1 VVSFFGDHL
10 TDVTAQAD
18 MSSGQL
24 PLELGG
30 VQVYFDGIRA
40 PIFFVSPTQIN
51 AQIPWEVSDSNSI
64 SSYIRVANPNGTVTV
79 TDAIGVPIAPQNPG
93 IFAQDGSDPRVAL
106 AYHSSSFATG
116 TITVSGSIQA
126 NDVGTVMIEDRGYAY
141 TVQATD
147 TLATV
152 RDALIALINANPD
165 EKVRAQPAG
174 AFTRILLRAKIPGAE
189 GNNLPISTSS
199 TNPNSGTSATLSL
212 GVSDVKLCCANI
224 GGAPITPDNP
234 ALPGETILIYAT
246 GLGLVFNSLT
256 SEAIGPQDGTA
267 FPNVLN
273 SATSTVSS
281 QVDTKTA
288 NVLSAGLKPGSVGIY
303 EVMLELNPDIPSDS
317 FAQVTISQD
326 IYTSNIV
333 TIPVGNP
340 NYPPP
345 I

>member
-1 VVSFFGDHL
+1 
-10 TDVTAQAD
+10 
-18 MSSGQL
+18 
-24 PLELGG
+24 
-30 VQVYFDGIRA
+30 
-40 PIFFVSPTQIN
+40 
-51 AQIPWEVSDSNSI
+51 
-64 SSYIRVANPNGTVTV
+64 
-79 TDAIGVPIAPQNPG
+79 
-93 IFAQDGSDPRVAL
+93 
-106 AYHSSSFATG
+106 
-116 TITVSGSIQA
+116 
-126 NDVGTVMIEDRGYAY
+126 
-141 TVQATD
+141 
-147 TLATV
+147 
-152 RDALIALINANPD
+152 
-165 EKVRAQPAG
+165 
-174 AFTRILLRAKIPGAE
+174 
-189 GNNLPISTSS
+189 
-199 TNPNSGTSATLSL
+199 
-212 GVSDVKLCCANI
+212 VSDVKLCCANI